1 MHSCGSRT
9 RDHKVRFCPM
19 SQLATQPG
27 LHPIFV
33 QKILIQF
40 DEKCV
45 MQPKNDSVS
54 GTNNAICYQRPD
66 FLLNEN
72 SIMLAY
78 E

>member
-1 MHSCGSRT
+1 
-9 RDHKVRFCPM
+9 M

-45 MQPKNDSVS
+45 MQPNDSVS
-54 GTNNAICYQRPD
+54 GTNNAICYHRPD

-72 SIMLAY
+72 SIMPAY